1 MSQGFSLYVIALI
14 LLNVLGCAWLLFAN
28 RNVQIDPK
36 AKGHSTGHDF
46 DGIEELNNPLPAWW
60 TWLFI
65 GTILFSAGY
74 FVLYPGFGSHAGVLG
89 WSSAGQHADEV
100 AEAKQRFGPLFERYA
115 AIAIPELV
123 REEQAV
129 AMGSRIFANN
139 CTACHGSD
147 ARGNRGY
154 PDLTD
159 AEWIHGGAPET
170 VVATITNGRQGVMP
184 PMAAIVGGDA
194 GVADVAEHVLA
205 LAGRDHDA
213 ASAARGAVQF
223 AAICAAC
230 HQADGRGNPMIGAP
244 NLVDEVWL
252 HGGRPEDIRRVVGQ
266 GVTNQMPAHEGIL
279 SPEQIHLVATY
290 VLSLSSAGAAGSGLA
305 TP

>member
-1 MSQGFSLYVIALI
+1 MSRAMSLYVIVLI
-14 LLNVLGCAWLLFAN
+14 LVNVLGCGWLLFAN
-28 RNVQIDPK
+28 RSVQIDPRE
-36 AKGHSTGHDF
+36 KGRSTGHDF

-65 GTILFSAGY
+65 GTIAFSAGY
-74 FVLYPGFGSHAGVLG
+74 FVLYPGFGAYPGLLG
-89 WSSAGQHADEV
+89 WTSAGQHAAEV
-100 AEAKQRFGPLFERYA
+100 DDARQRFGPVFERYFSV
-115 AIAIPELV
+115 AIPDLV
-123 REEQAV
+123 RDEEAV

-159 AEWIHGGAPET
+159 DEWIHGGDPEA
-170 VVATITNGRQGVMP
+170 VVYTITNGRQGVMP
-184 PMAAIVGGDA
+184 AMAAIVGGEA

-205 LAGRDHDA
+205 LAGREHDA
-213 ASAARGAVQF
+213 GAAARGAVQF
-223 AAICAAC
+223 AGICAAC

-244 NLVDEVWL
+244 NLTDDVWL
-252 HGGRPEDIRRVVGQ
+252 HGGRVEDIRRVVGM
-266 GVTNQMPAHEGIL
+266 GIANQMPAHEGIL

-290 VLSLSSAGAAGSGLA
+290 VLSRSANGSAGAGGAA
-305 TP
+305 P